1 MIWSRMRN
9 PFLKNE
15 SDENRFLFQK
25 QRKSLLR
32 KARKEYFSSFE
43 YNQSSRQ
50 KNFLEKQTK

>member
-1 MIWSRMRN
+1 MRN

-43 YNQSSRQ
+43 YNQSSSQ